1 MSPAAR
7 RTLFSLRARLAS
19 FGPAL
24 RGLRLLVTAEH
35 NARIH
40 AVATVAVVALGA
52 VARLGRLEWA
62 LVVLAVTGVWLAEAL
77 NTAVECLAD
86 AISLERR
93 PLLGQ
98 AKDLAAAAVLL
109 AALGAVL
116 VGLFVFGPRV
126 VRLLG

>member
-1 MSPAAR
+1 MSPVAR
-7 RTLFSLRARLAS
+7 RRLFSLRDRLAS

-24 RGLRLLVTAEH
+24 RGLRLLVAAEH

-40 AVATVAVVALGA
+40 AAITVIVVALGA
-52 VARLGRLEWA
+52 VSGLDRLEWS
-62 LVVLAVTGVWLAEAL
+62 LVVVAAATVWLAEAL
-77 NTAVECLAD
+77 NTAVERLAD
-86 AISLERR
+86 AVSLERR
-93 PLLGQ
+93 PLLGP

-116 VGLFVFGPRV
+116 VGLFVFGPRL